1 MYPKSSG
8 LTKKVNTKI
17 KKLIKEQKWNYYFKC
32 IKCCF
37 KSIITGGILQ
47 TEELSYLLSNIE
59 LDFTKRLL
67 SLTTPTKTKV
77 QSENS
82 DNDDMKETSNTKTL
96 AEKKTEPIK
105 ITQTVSTKE
114 GENNLFESPGNTDE
128 NKIAL
133 ISKKIKNTESVATKL
148 KSLPLIET
156 AEVAENININNNF
169 ITPLSTQIK
178 TSITV
183 STEHS
188 TESNSLPIPQKKF
201 FIRIIDN
208 IPKNIQPNNSA
219 DIKNR

>member
-1 MYPKSSG
+1 
-8 LTKKVNTKI
+8 
-17 KKLIKEQKWNYYFKC
+17 
-32 IKCCF
+32 
-37 KSIITGGILQ
+37 
-47 TEELSYLLSNIE
+47 
-59 LDFTKRLL
+59 
-67 SLTTPTKTKV
+67 
-77 QSENS
+77 
-82 DNDDMKETSNTKTL
+82 MKETSNTKTL

-133 ISKKIKNTESVATKL
+133 ISKKIKNTEFVATKL
-148 KSLPLIET
+148 KLLPLTET

-183 STEHS
+183 STEHN
-188 TESNSLPIPQKKF
+188 TESNSLPIPQKKS

-208 IPKNIQPNNSA
+208 IPKNLQPNNSA

>member
-1 MYPKSSG
+1 
-8 LTKKVNTKI
+8 
-17 KKLIKEQKWNYYFKC
+17 
-32 IKCCF
+32 
-37 KSIITGGILQ
+37 
-47 TEELSYLLSNIE
+47 
-59 LDFTKRLL
+59 
-67 SLTTPTKTKV
+67 
-77 QSENS
+77 
-82 DNDDMKETSNTKTL
+82 MKETSNTKTL

-133 ISKKIKNTESVATKL
+133 ISKKIKNTEFVATKL

-183 STEHS
+183 STEHN
-188 TESNSLPIPQKKF
+188 TESSSLTIPQKKS

-208 IPKNIQPNNSA
+208 ITKNLQPNNSA
-219 DIKNR
+219 GIKNR

>member
-1 MYPKSSG
+1 
-8 LTKKVNTKI
+8 
-17 KKLIKEQKWNYYFKC
+17 
-32 IKCCF
+32 
-37 KSIITGGILQ
+37 
-47 TEELSYLLSNIE
+47 
-59 LDFTKRLL
+59 
-67 SLTTPTKTKV
+67 
-77 QSENS
+77 
-82 DNDDMKETSNTKTL
+82 MKETSNTKTL

-133 ISKKIKNTESVATKL
+133 TSKKIKNTESVATKL

-183 STEHS
+183 STEHN
-188 TESNSLPIPQKKF
+188 TKSNSLPIPQKKS

-208 IPKNIQPNNSA
+208 IPKNLQPNNSA

>member
-1 MYPKSSG
+1 
-8 LTKKVNTKI
+8 
-17 KKLIKEQKWNYYFKC
+17 
-32 IKCCF
+32 
-37 KSIITGGILQ
+37 
-47 TEELSYLLSNIE
+47 
-59 LDFTKRLL
+59 
-67 SLTTPTKTKV
+67 
-77 QSENS
+77 
-82 DNDDMKETSNTKTL
+82 MKETSNTKTL

-133 ISKKIKNTESVATKL
+133 ISKKIKNTEFVATKL
-148 KSLPLIET
+148 KLLPLTET

-178 TSITV
+178 TSIKV
-183 STEHS
+183 STEHN
-188 TESNSLPIPQKKF
+188 TESNSLPIPQKKS

-208 IPKNIQPNNSA
+208 IPKHLQPNNSA